1 MSQLFSHC
9 FTPSSHFYLKDN
21 IVWDLLFINFAI
33 LSCWHFC
40 QEHNIYFNPAM
51 VELNFHSP
59 LYIYA
64 PRVSLLTSW
73 LITDLHYCKSKEN
86 LTLNMQILYY
96 PSHLPDRPWFPF
108 FSIYGFSGSFL
119 KIKRDFFYHFFIFGD
134 ESGLK

>member
-21 IVWDLLFINFAI
+21 IVWDLLFINFVI

-40 QEHNIYFNPAM
+40 QGHNIYFNPAM
-51 VELNFHSP
+51 VESNFHSP

-73 LITDLHYCKSKEN
+73 HLWLICIVAKAKEIWPSTCKFYIIHPTFLIDHDFPSSVHMALQNHFLK
-86 LTLNMQILYY
+86 LNKIVFTI
-96 PSHLPDRPWFPF
+96 S
-108 FSIYGFSGSFL
+108 SFL
-119 KIKRDFFYHFFIFGD
+119 MVD
-134 ESGLK
+134 